1 MPPLDII
8 DDDGNL
14 KQLAPIT
21 VGAVML
27 SPTDEKRGEEIY
39 ATGYLDT
46 ATKVKQGIPF
56 EIGAVIDSGPGKP
69 AILRNAKFQGYDGWL
84 AGQVLLFILRCA
96 AHQPQDA
103 SIGKAVYVMERAL
116 VLLKNQ
122 QGRPVSASRTKITNA
137 WGKFKTVSHLW
148 AAEHISCPIYA
159 LNPDNLLEFLAT
171 AECFRNHAEAHV
183 PPPRRAKAAP
193 LFAEGEAWAAPD
205 RLELTTIPFAPPSL
219 SPNELE
225 WLTEYKAEYKAD

>member
-14 KQLAPIT
+14 KQLAPIV

-27 SPTDEKRGEEIY
+27 SPTDEKWREEIY
-39 ATGYLDT
+39 ATGYLAT
-46 ATKVKQGIPF
+46 ATKVEQGIPAK
-56 EIGAVIDSGPGKP
+56 IGAVIDSGPGKP
-69 AILRNAKFQGYDGWL
+69 AILSNAKYQGYDGWL

-96 AHQPQDA
+96 AHQPKDA

-148 AAEHISCPIYA
+148 AAEHISEKSIYA
-159 LNPDNLLEFLAT
+159 LNADNLVEFLAT
-171 AECFRNHAEAHV
+171 AEWFRNHAEAHV

-193 LFAEGEAWAAPD
+193 LLAEGEAWAAPD
-205 RLELTTIPFAPPSL
+205 RLELPTIAFDPPSL
-219 SPNELE
+219 FPTELK
-225 WLTEYKAEYKAD
+225 WLTEYKAD